1 MLVHRWCCR
10 REGRNG
16 GGEEKMEDGG
26 GCSSGTRGYCMKRS
40 VKRGI
45 CAGIPSADVCCVGWI
60 GDGGKREL
68 VGRNAGTEVGR
79 KSCGN
84 RVTPD
89 GQSTKIHRLSASH
102 SNPLRLPKRVP
113 CNLVPR
119 SFSIIMKIPDKSVLK
134 PPGIRLDAARQFSG
148 HRPSPTIINRSKK
161 SYLT

>member
-1 MLVHRWCCR
+1 
-10 REGRNG
+10 
-16 GGEEKMEDGG
+16 
-26 GCSSGTRGYCMKRS
+26 MKGS

-45 CAGIPSADVCCVGWI
+45 CAGIPSGDVCCLGWI

-68 VGRNAGTEVGR
+68 VRRKKRGTEVGR

-119 SFSIIMKIPDKSVLK
+119 SFSVIEDP
-134 PPGIRLDAARQFSG
+134 R
-148 HRPSPTIINRSKK
+148 
-161 SYLT
+161 